1 MSARVMGRWLSH
13 RDADA
18 LVRET
23 HHRVSNHLQILASLI
38 GLQAREHPLAA
49 VREALLDVRRRVL
62 AIARLNTG
70 LQQAEDGEMLEVSRL
85 MAGLESDLR
94 LCFETD
100 EGPSIALDFDIEPG
114 EAPVDTALT
123 LMLIV
128 NELITNAVK
137 HAALPHGGR
146 IRVTLQREPLGDWR
160 LTVSDDGPGPPPD
173 AFARGDHGLGLVQHL
188 VRKLR
193 GTISVDRGVQV
204 RFH

>member
-1 MSARVMGRWLSH
+1 MSARTMGRWLSH

-38 GLQAREHPLAA
+38 GLQAREHPLSA

-70 LQQAEDGEMLEVSRL
+70 LQQAQDSEMLEMSRL

-100 EGPSIALDFDIEPG
+100 GGPSLSLHFDVEPG

-137 HAALPHGGR
+137 HTALPHGGR
-146 IRVTLQREPLGDWR
+146 ILVTLKRDEHGDWR

-173 AFARGDHGLGLVQHL
+173 AFTQGDHGLGLVQNL
-188 VRKLR
+188 VRKLK
-193 GTISVDRGVQV
+193 GTIEVDKGVRV
-204 RFH
+204 RFR